1 MDRWDP
7 DAELPIKLG
16 PCSNGEFRPF
26 PLGPVEREAIRR
38 TRAEAEHHARRLG
51 VGRREFL
58 RSLGG
63 AALMLSVL
71 AACHD
76 DDNRSRGKRS
86 GGTYHVDDDA
96 ATEPDAA
103 KGAIGGDE
111 VIVDV
116 QTHYLNYDLA
126 VAGGIS
132 GLAGLSDSFPQGGC
146 GEADSRACYSVEQ
159 YLDLLFGQSD
169 TNMVVLSA
177 IPIPEQANPLTV
189 DDMELARR
197 LALELCGDERVLLH
211 GGVQPSV
218 GPPGLQ
224 IDGMSLLTKE
234 HPISAWKIYT
244 HAPGQG
250 WWLDDHDANAPQV
263 GNAFL
268 ARVEAVGPDIVC
280 VHKGFSGGIE
290 YASPADIGPAAKAH
304 PDIRFVV
311 YHSGFESTGDEG
323 PYTDATADQG
333 VNRLITSLRRAE
345 LRPGG
350 NVYAE
355 LGSTWWVLMRNP
367 TQAAHVL
374 GKLLVAFGPDRILW
388 GTDSLWY
395 GSPQDQIQAFR
406 AFEISAELQEEYGYP
421 ALTPEIKRKILGE
434 NAMALYGVDTA
445 PERCAFTRD
454 DLAALRV
461 SMPAP
466 WRTFGPA
473 TDRELAALLA
483 DHGIV

>member
-16 PCSNGEFRPF
+16 PCSNGEFRPL
-26 PLGPVEREAIRR
+26 PLGPVERETIRR
-38 TRAEAEHHARRLG
+38 TRVEAEHHARRLG
-51 VGRREFL
+51 MGRREFL

-63 AALMLSVL
+63 AALMLGVL

-76 DDNRSRGKRS
+76 DDNRARGKRS
-86 GGTYHVDDDA
+86 GGTYKVDDDA

-103 KGAIGGDE
+103 KGAIAGDE

-132 GLAGLSDSFPQGGC
+132 GLAGLSDSFPQGAC

-169 TNMVVLSA
+169 TNMVVLSS
-177 IPIPEQANPLTV
+177 IPIPEQANPLTI

-197 LALELCGDERVLLH
+197 LAVELCGDDRVLLH
-211 GGVQPSV
+211 GGVQPTV

-224 IDGMSLLTKE
+224 IDGMSLLVAE
-234 HPISAWKIYT
+234 HPIAAWKIYT
-244 HAPGQG
+244 HAPGRG
-250 WWLDDHDANAPQV
+250 WWLDDHDADSPQV
-263 GNAFL
+263 GNAFPT
-268 ARVEAVGPDIVC
+268 RVEAVGPRIVC
-280 VHKGFSGGIE
+280 VHKGFSGGTE
-290 YASPADIGPAAKAH
+290 HASPADIGPAAKAH
-304 PDIRFVV
+304 PRITFVV
-311 YHSGFESTGDEG
+311 YHSGFESTGEEG
-323 PYTDATADQG
+323 PYTAATAEQG
-333 VNRLITSLRRAE
+333 VNRLVTTLQRAGLE
-345 LRPGG
+345 PGA

-374 GKLLVAFGPDRILW
+374 GKLLLAVGPDRILW

-406 AFEISAELQEEYGYP
+406 AFEIAPELQEQYGYP
-421 ALTPEIKRKILGE
+421 ALTAEIKRKILGE
-434 NAMALYGVDTA
+434 NAIALYGVDTV
-445 PERCAFTRD
+445 PERCTFTRD

-461 SMPAP
+461 SMPEP
-466 WRTFGPA
+466 WRTYGPA
-473 TDRELAALLA
+473 TDQQLAALLA